1 MTRRKGELTAAGV
14 DRGWP
19 HQVALPADQVTGA
32 NYNKRALTIC
42 EKMLG
47 PEHAD
52 TAQSLNN
59 LGVLLQDQGDLA
71 GAQPPFEPNASAS
84 SWTNRPI
91 VPPVGPPSWI
101 MANCGALLISTAK
114 PSLFP

>member
-1 MTRRKGELTAAGV
+1 VLGPQHPNTATS
-14 DRGWP
+14 P
-19 HQVALPADQVTGA
+19 NNLALLLQTQGNLAEARPL
-32 NYNKRALTIC
+32 YERALTIC

-47 PEHAD
+47 PEPAD

-91 VPPVGPPSWI
+91 VPPVGPPSRI